1 MGNTV
6 RSFEDDLYALRD
18 RITIDKDSLDEEIT
32 KQPQLCYDAGEL
44 LANINNERDAI
55 KEDLERL
62 ESQIAL
68 DLRDKYDREQEKYTE
83 KSLRSEV
90 LLDDE
95 YRALDRKYA
104 TYKGL
109 SSRVA
114 VLQSAFETKTRMLAY
129 LARLY
134 VSNYYSDPTVTSR
147 ESEVEEAR
155 ARSGRRAASQMRKR
169 GDR

>member
-1 MGNTV
+1 MGDV
-6 RSFEDDLYALRD
+6 RDFENDLYALRD

-32 KQPQLCYDAGEL
+32 RQPQLCYDAGEL

-62 ESQIAL
+62 ESSIAL
-68 DLRDKYDREQEKYTE
+68 DLRDRYDREQEKYTE

-90 LLDDE
+90 LLDSE
-95 YRALDRKYA
+95 YQLLDKEYA
-104 TYKGL
+104 TYKAL

-134 VSNYYSDPTVTSR
+134 VSNYYSDPTVVSK

-155 ARSGRRAASQMRKR
+155 ARGGRRAEAKMRKR
-169 GDR
+169 GER